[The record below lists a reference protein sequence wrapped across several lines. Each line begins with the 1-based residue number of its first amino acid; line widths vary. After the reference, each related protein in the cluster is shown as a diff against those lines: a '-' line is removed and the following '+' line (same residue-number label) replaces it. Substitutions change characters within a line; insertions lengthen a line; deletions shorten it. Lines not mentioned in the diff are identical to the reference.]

1 MQGLVV
7 ANDSD
12 TDRAYMLGKTVFFP
26 HFNESYDQISEC
38 QFMI

>member
-12 TDRAYMLGKTVFFP
+12 TDRAYMLGKTDFFS
-26 HFNESYDQISEC
+26 HFNESYDQISEY
-38 QFMI
+38 QSMI

>member
-12 TDRAYMLGKTVFFP
+12 TDRAYMLGKTDFFP
-26 HFNESYDQISEC
+26 ISTSPTTRSVY
-38 QFMI
+38 ISS